1 MKIAVFIDDQG
12 NTTSLYQP
20 GRIWLYESSPSG
32 WRVVREITFGLNVQM
47 GLTEIR
53 TLTLAMLA
61 DLDGC
66 RHFVARSING
76 ALLSYFDGMGVVMW
90 KLDGEPLGFLPQIQ
104 HIVEEKAQQE
114 QTQSTPALFIKPGK
128 TAGDYQLDLIDALRS
143 DKALTS
149 KQVLQPF
156 LRQGEFKRIEVIC
169 DHLPKWFSRELP
181 ALSLTLAVENKPD
194 GRCLAVIKHD

>member
-12 NTTSLYQP
+12 KTASLYQP
-20 GRIWLYESSPSG
+20 GRIWLYESAPSG
-32 WRVVREITFGLNVQM
+32 WRVVREIPFALDLQM
-47 GLTEIR
+47 RLAEIR
-53 TLTLAMLA
+53 NLTLAMLA
-61 DLDGC
+61 DLEGC

-90 KLDGEPLGFLPQIQ
+90 KLEGEPLAFLPQIQ
-104 HIVEEKAQQE
+104 HIVEEKARQQQE
-114 QTQSTPALFIKPGK
+114 QTAPALFIKPGDM
-128 TAGDYQLDLIDALRS
+128 AGDYQLDLIGALRS

-156 LRQGEFKRIEVIC
+156 LRQGEFKQIEIIC

-181 ALSLTLAVENKPD
+181 ALNLSLAVETQPD
-194 GRCLAVIKHD
+194 GRCLAVIRHH